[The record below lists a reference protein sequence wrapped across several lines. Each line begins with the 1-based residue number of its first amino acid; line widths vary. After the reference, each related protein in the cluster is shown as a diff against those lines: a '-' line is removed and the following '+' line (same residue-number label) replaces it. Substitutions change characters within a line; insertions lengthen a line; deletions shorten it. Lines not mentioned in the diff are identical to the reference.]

1 MSPSSSPVQTLPGVV
16 GVPGAFGVTI
26 VPPLTVV
33 PPPVG
38 FGVAVTLGDAAFVV
52 NCFENRLER
61 MRRRKRAVVLSG
73 RNARSVSG
81 TTTRICLAVA
91 SVLLANTAREPSR
104 LNTTVFLFLPR
115 LKLRPRMTMVSPT
128 LGFIGR
134 TEVTTGYFL
143 ALAAA
148 VAVPATAGTSSAV
161 RAAPKAAGRAKWRM
175 RARSSITPGYRP
187 VL

>member
-1 MSPSSSPVQTLPGVV
+1 MSRSSSPVQTLPGVV
-16 GVPGAFGVTI
+16 GAPGAFGVTM

-33 PPPVG
+33 SPAAG
-38 FGVAVTLGDAAFVV
+38 LGSAVTVGDWALAV
-52 NCFENRLER
+52 NFFENRWAR

-73 RNARSVSG
+73 RYARSVSG

-104 LNTTVFLFLPR
+104 LNTTVFLFLR
-115 LKLRPRMTMVSPT
+115 GLKLRPPMTRVSPT

-134 TEVTTGYFL
+134 TDVTTGYFL